1 MLRNLPSK
9 KRTGNIRFLEMKNAL
24 GQQGNFLFKWRS
36 YLPVV
41 MCGPLCF
48 AITQMNWPLGSHS
61 FHQIAEAVCMGIS
74 ILGLAIRI
82 ITIGHTPHGTSG
94 RNSAQQVASQLNTTG
109 IYSVVRHPLYLGN
122 FLIGLGPVLLPMI
135 WWLPVIYVL
144 AFALYYERIMIAEE
158 EFLRSKFGSS
168 FSEWAAQTPA
178 FLPKLSG
185 WKSPSLPFSLK
196 NVLKREYT
204 ALAQICLG
212 FFLIE
217 IAEHLIIEHRFSV
230 EPIWIAIGSIGVAQY
245 IVLRSLKRHT
255 SFLDVAGR

>member
-1 MLRNLPSK
+1 
-9 KRTGNIRFLEMKNAL
+9 MKNLL

-36 YLPVV
+36 YLPIA
-41 MCGPLCF
+41 MCGPLFF

-61 FHQIAEAVCMGIS
+61 YHQIIEALCMGVS
-74 ILGLAIRI
+74 VLGLAIRVM
-82 ITIGHTPHGTSG
+82 TIGHTPYGTSG
-94 RNSAQQVASQLNTTG
+94 RNSAQQVATQLNTSG

-158 EFLRSKFGSS
+158 EFLKSKFQVT
-168 FSEWAAQTPA
+168 FTEWASKTPA
-178 FLPKLSG
+178 FIPKLSG
-185 WKSPSLPFSLK
+185 WRSPSLAFSLK

-204 ALAQICLG
+204 AVAQICLG
-212 FFLIE
+212 FLLIE
-217 IAEHLIIEHRFSV
+217 IAEHLVIDHRFSV

-255 SFLDVAGR
+255 SLLDVAGR